1 MALMKMSPKI
11 TIGVVAYE
19 EEETIGEALQ
29 RIVEQISGDA
39 YEVLVVAGG
48 RDRTLEIV
56 KSFAREHP
64 ELIRVFEEKER
75 RGKPAAVNTIVE
87 NARGEIVVLT
97 DGDVFLEAGSVEALI
112 SAFNDERVGLACG
125 RPVPLND
132 RNSLFGFWA
141 HYLYQ
146 VAHEKRLEKSS
157 AEKPF
162 SPTGYLLAIR
172 KEAFSPI
179 PSEALADDAYLGMLV
194 SRRGYLLRYEP
205 KARVLVRFPETISDF
220 LRQKRR
226 TFGGFVQVK
235 GAFGQAD
242 RDVLKEALEGVPKG
256 LRYCR
261 SFRELGFFAVLCLV
275 RLLTW
280 IAAWRDVRRK
290 RLAEIWVPAKSTKR
304 MWRVR
309 SGVEKSG

>member
-1 MALMKMSPKI
+1 M
-11 TIGVVAYE
+11 VAYE

-29 RIVEQISGDA
+29 RIVEQISRDA

-48 RDRTLEIV
+48 RDQTLEIV
-56 KSFAREHP
+56 KSFAKKHP

-97 DGDVFLEAGSVEALI
+97 DGDVFLEEGSIEALV

-146 VAHEKRLEKSS
+146 VAHETRLEKSS
-157 AEKPF
+157 AKKPF
-162 SPTGYLLAIR
+162 SPTGYLLAVR

-179 PSEALADDAYLGMLV
+179 PSEALADDAYLGMIV
-194 SRRGYLLRYEP
+194 SRKGYLLKYEP
-205 KARVLVRFPETISDF
+205 RAKVLVRFPETISDF
-220 LRQKRR
+220 VRQKRR
-226 TFGGFVQVK
+226 TFGGFVQIK

-242 RDVLKEALEGVPKG
+242 RGLLKEALEGVPRG

-261 SFRELGFFAVLCLV
+261 SFRELGFFAMLCVV
-275 RLLTW
+275 RLITWLT
-280 IAAWRDVRRK
+280 AWRSVGKK
-290 RLAEIWVPAKSTKR
+290 RLAEIWVPAKTTKR

-309 SGVEKSG
+309 SGVEKAK